1 MPDWVFIILSV
12 LGALAFAYAM
22 SELIMI
28 GRRGR

>member
-12 LGALAFAYAM
+12 LAALAVAYAM

-28 GRRGR
+28 GRRRR